1 VIHDFGE
8 ETKSFII
15 RAVAWHREGISV
27 SDAVVSRRVALI
39 QLEEVNRVL
48 LWATV
53 TDRDDKFLTELTR
66 DDFRVLEN
74 GAPQQVI
81 DFYPEDRP
89 IALAIL
95 IDTSGS
101 MRDQMPQVHA
111 AAGAFVDTLRG
122 EDQALVIDFDDKVY
136 LIQDLTSDRDKLKEA
151 ITSTEA
157 IGGTSLY
164 DALHAAYRK
173 LGTITGRKAI
183 VILSDGDDTTSQFG
197 YARMLE
203 QAKTQGVLIYGIGL
217 GVGRLVGRLSPL
229 REFADATGGRA
240 FFIRKAD
247 ELADVY
253 QRVAEELRHQ
263 YYLTYSTNIKEWDG
277 RWIEVKVEVTRPDAR
292 VRARRGFFAVRSVG
306 GSTVASAP

>member
-1 VIHDFGE
+1 M
-8 ETKSFII
+8 
-15 RAVAWHREGISV
+15 
-27 SDAVVSRRVALI
+27 
-39 QLEEVNRVL
+39 
-48 LWATV
+48 
-53 TDRDDKFLTELTR
+53 
-66 DDFRVLEN
+66 
-74 GAPQQVI
+74 
-81 DFYPEDRP
+81 
-89 IALAIL
+89 AIL

-136 LIQDLTSDRDKLKEA
+136 LIQDLTTDKERLKEA

-173 LGTITGRKAI
+173 LGTIPGRKAI

-203 QAKTQGVLIYGIGL
+203 QAKAQGVLIYGIGL

-247 ELADVY
+247 ELAEVY
-253 QRVAEELRHQ
+253 QRIAEELRHQ
-263 YYLTYSTNIKEWDG
+263 YYLTYSTNIKDWDG
-277 RWIEVKVEVTRPDAR
+277 RWIEVKVEIARPDAR
-292 VRARRGFFAVRSVG
+292 VRARRGFFAVRADD
-306 GSTVASAP
+306 GSTLASAP